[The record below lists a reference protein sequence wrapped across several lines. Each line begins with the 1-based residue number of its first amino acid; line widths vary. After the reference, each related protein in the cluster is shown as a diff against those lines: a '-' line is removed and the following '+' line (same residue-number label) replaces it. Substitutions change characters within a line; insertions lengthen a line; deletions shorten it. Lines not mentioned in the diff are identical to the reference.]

1 MGQAMAEK
9 SVILIV
15 EDDEKSRRLIRDV
28 LNHQGYETL
37 ETDRGEEALDLM
49 RAHHPDLVLLDI
61 LLPGMSGLDTV
72 REIRNDAGIADTPV
86 IAVTASVMDNDRDKI
101 RAAGFDA
108 FEPKPLNLRAFL
120 ETVRSFAQPAPS

>member
-1 MGQAMAEK
+1 MPEK

-49 RAHHPDLVLLDI
+49 REHHPDLVLLDI

-72 REIRNDAGIADTPV
+72 REIRNDAGIAATPV

-120 ETVRSFAQPAPS
+120 ETVRSFAHPAPS

>member
-1 MGQAMAEK
+1 MTEK

-49 RAHHPDLVLLDI
+49 REHHPDLVLLDI

-72 REIRNDAGIADTPV
+72 REIRNDAGIAATPV

>member
-1 MGQAMAEK
+1 MPEK

-72 REIRNDAGIADTPV
+72 REIRNDAGIAATPV

>member
-1 MGQAMAEK
+1 MAEK

-28 LNHQGYETL
+28 LNHLGYETL

-49 RAHHPDLVLLDI
+49 REHHPDLVLLDI

>member
-1 MGQAMAEK
+1 MDQPVHEK

-49 RAHHPDLVLLDI
+49 REHHPDLVLLDI

-72 REIRNDAGIADTPV
+72 REIRNDAGIAATPV

>member
-1 MGQAMAEK
+1 MPEK

-49 RAHHPDLVLLDI
+49 RVHHPDLVLLDI

-72 REIRNDAGIADTPV
+72 REIRNDAGIAATPV

>member
-1 MGQAMAEK
+1 MPEK

-49 RAHHPDLVLLDI
+49 REHHPDLVLLDI

-72 REIRNDAGIADTPV
+72 RETRNDAGIAATPV

-120 ETVRSFAQPAPS
+120 ETVRSFAQPASS